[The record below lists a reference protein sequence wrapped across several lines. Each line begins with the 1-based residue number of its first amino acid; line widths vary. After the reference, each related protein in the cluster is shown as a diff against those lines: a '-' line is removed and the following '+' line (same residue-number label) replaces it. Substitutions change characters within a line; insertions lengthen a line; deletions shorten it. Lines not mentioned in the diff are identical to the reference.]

1 MPAPDP
7 DIWRSYASAPAPG
20 TALIAL
26 ADLPEGATPLRV
38 EGPNGAFPLL
48 LIRRGAAV
56 RRTSINAADH
66 PQGGPAGRRHGRISV
81 FRCQPLRRADGLQ
94 GIQQTLQDQDLRG
107 VGIAVPGEGWF
118 GPRRGRVSAGIGR
131 HVVCR
136 CDLRLPTGRRSHI
149 LRPVARISFVDW
161 YVDLHRARRRR
172 YFVLQAVIGAFQ
184 RRHAADQPVFRH
196 MSGNDLMR
204 QGT

>member
-56 RRTSINAADH
+56 HAFVNACPHQFLPLDH
-66 PQGGPAGRRHGRISV
+66 HGPNILS
-81 FRCQPLRRADGLQ
+81 ADGDRLMCTVHGAQ
-94 GIQQTLQDQDLRG
+94 FD
-107 VGIAVPGEGWF
+107 IATGEGAA
-118 GPRRGRVSAGIGR
+118 GHGLGSAL
-131 HVVCR
+131 
-136 CDLRLPTGRRSHI
+136 DPA
-149 LRPVARISFVDW
+149 PVENSGGMVRI
-161 YVDLHRARRRR
+161 A
-172 YFVLQAVIGAFQ
+172 
-184 RRHAADQPVFRH
+184 
-196 MSGNDLMR
+196 
-204 QGT
+204 